1 MIQFDFVGSVFEL
14 LHQAI
19 WDWLDRPGPPPTDRS
34 NDPEVEA
41 SFKKLLERNSRLSD
55 PVYKRNLQRLIEH
68 HRQFEDAKE

>member
-14 LHQAI
+14 LYQAI
-19 WDWLDRPGPPPTDRS
+19 WDWLDRPGPPPKDRS